1 MAKHR
6 GVNLAHF
13 FGCQDIT
20 QGCEVKGN
28 CPQSRYLEFS
38 LHKLQANLLAETRWL
53 KNVCL
58 WFQGCM
64 KGRRMVIWVQ
74 VATLKD
80 QIGSSLS
87 TCLLTMLWCMLT
99 APLLPQIFWKM
110 KDRNMYAWGHENV
123 PKVLSPLED
132 IGVAKEFLDLEL
144 MSALF
149 TL

>member
-1 MAKHR
+1 MGKHR

-20 QGCEVKGN
+20 QGCEVKEN

-38 LHKLQANLLAETRWL
+38 LHKLQVKLLAETRWL

-58 WFQGCM
+58 WFQGSM
-64 KGRRMVIWVQ
+64 KGRRIVICVK

-87 TCLLTMLWCMLT
+87 TCLLTMPWCMLT
-99 APLLPQIFWKM
+99 ALLLPQIFWKM
-110 KDRNMYAWGHENV
+110 KDKSTYAWGHKNV
-123 PKVLSPLED
+123 PKVLSLLED
-132 IGVAKEFLDLEL
+132 IGVSKEFLDLEL
-144 MSALF
+144 MSAMF

>member
-38 LHKLQANLLAETRWL
+38 LHKLQVKLLAETRWL

-58 WFQGCM
+58 WFQGSM
-64 KGRRMVIWVQ
+64 KGRRRVIYVK

-80 QIGSSLS
+80 QIGSSL
-87 TCLLTMLWCMLT
+87 TRLLTMPWCMLT
-99 APLLPQIFWKM
+99 ALLLPQIFWKM
-110 KDRNMYAWGHENV
+110 KDRSMYAWGHKNV
-123 PKVLSPLED
+123 PNVLSLLED
-132 IGVAKEFLDLEL
+132 IGVSKEFLDLEL
-144 MSALF
+144 MSAMF